1 GYIKQREQFGA
12 LIGSFQALQHRAAHM
27 FSEIELCH
35 SVVLEACS
43 AVDEN
48 PAMLPLLASL
58 AKARANDCYEM
69 VSNEAV
75 QMHGGIGT
83 TDALDIGLYLKRAR
97 VCMQALGDTRF
108 HRSRYASLRGF

>member
-1 GYIKQREQFGA
+1 MLGGIRATFERTIDYLKQREQFGA

-43 AVDEN
+43 AVDDN

-58 AKARANDCYEM
+58 AKARANDC
-69 VSNEAV
+69 
-75 QMHGGIGT
+75 
-83 TDALDIGLYLKRAR
+83 
-97 VCMQALGDTRF
+97 
-108 HRSRYASLRGF
+108 